1 MFYKKMLKI
10 GLSLVCFVFLVS
22 CSGEDKTVYDEGVK
36 LQKVSFASLN
46 EWNKDNLGDG
56 FDKAIKDVCLQ
67 INNKNDEFLGEGDI
81 RIPLK
86 EYKIHCENILK
97 IKDHN
102 KLKEYIYNN
111 FEPYKVIYNN
121 CDEGKFTS
129 YYEADVRVSY
139 KKDEKYKY
147 PIYGKPVDL
156 IEINLQELDSS
167 LPNKRL
173 VGRVENGKIVKYYT
187 RKEIEEKN
195 INAPVILWGDD
206 LVDIH
211 IMQIQGAA
219 VGELPD
225 GSKIRI
231 GYADNNGHK
240 FRGIGSIL
248 LEKKVLESGKY
259 SMDNI
264 REWLRENKDLAKE
277 NMQLNDRFI
286 FHKIVE
292 ADGPIGAMGL
302 PLVAGRSMAVDRD
315 FIPLG
320 AMIWLETVAPNAA
333 KINKLVMAQDIGGAI
348 KGAIRGDY
356 FWGSGEEAF
365 INAGK
370 MNSKGKYY
378 LMLPKNI
385 EVKINE

>member
-1 MFYKKMLKI
+1 MLKY
-10 GLSLVCFVFLVS
+10 GLSLICFVFLVS
-22 CSGEDKTVYDEGVK
+22 CSGEDKGIYNEGVK
-36 LQKVSFASLN
+36 LQKVSFASLIN
-46 EWNKDNLGDG
+46 WNKDKIDDG
-56 FDKAIKDVCLQ
+56 FDKALRDVCLV
-67 INNKNDEFLGEGDI
+67 IDKKNGVFLGDGVI
-81 RIPLK
+81 KIPLK
-86 EYKIHCENILK
+86 EYKKHCSNILK
-97 IKDHN
+97 ITKN
-102 KLKEYIYNN
+102 SELKKYIYKN

-121 CDEGKFTS
+121 SDEGKFTS
-129 YYEADVRVSY
+129 YYEAEVRVSY
-139 KKDEKYKY
+139 SRDEKYKY
-147 PIYGKPVDL
+147 PIYGKPDDL
-156 IEINLQELDSS
+156 IEVNLQELDSS

-187 RKEIEEKN
+187 RKEIEEN
-195 INAPVILWGDD
+195 PINAPVILWGDS

-225 GSKIRI
+225 GKKIRI

-248 LEKKVLESGKY
+248 LEKKALASGKY

-264 REWLRENKDLAKE
+264 RDWLRKNDKDAKE
-277 NMQLNDRFI
+277 SMQLNNRFI

-302 PLVAGRSMAVDRD
+302 PLVAGRSLAVDKD

-320 AMIWLETVAPNAA
+320 VMVWLETYTPDG
-333 KINKLVMAQDIGGAI
+333 KRLNKLVMAQDIGGAI

-356 FWGSGEEAF
+356 FWGYGEEAF

-378 LMLPKNI
+378 LLLPKNI

>member
-1 MFYKKMLKI
+1 MLKY
-10 GLSLVCFVFLVS
+10 GLSLICFVFLVS
-22 CSGEDKTVYDEGVK
+22 CSGEDKSVYNEGVK
-36 LQKVSFASLN
+36 LQKVSFASLIN
-46 EWNKDNLGDG
+46 WNKDKIDDG
-56 FDKAIKDVCLQ
+56 FDKALRDVCLV
-67 INNKNDEFLGEGDI
+67 IDKKNSAFLGDGAI
-81 RIPLK
+81 KIPLK
-86 EYKIHCENILK
+86 EYKKHCSNILK
-97 IKDHN
+97 ITKN
-102 KLKEYIYNN
+102 SELKKYIYKN

-121 CDEGKFTS
+121 SDEGKFTS
-129 YYEADVRVSY
+129 YYEADVKVSY
-139 KKDEKYKY
+139 NKDEKYKY
-147 PIYGKPVDL
+147 PIYGKPDDL

-187 RKEIEEKN
+187 RKEIEEN
-195 INAPVILWGDD
+195 SIRAPVILWGDS

-219 VGELPD
+219 VGELPN
-225 GSKIRI
+225 GKKIRI

-248 LEKKVLESGKY
+248 LEKKALESGKY

-264 REWLRENKDLAKE
+264 RDWLRKNDKEAKE
-277 NMQLNDRFI
+277 SMQLNDRFI

-302 PLVAGRSMAVDRD
+302 PLVAGRSLAVDKD
-315 FIPLG
+315 IIPLG
-320 AMIWLETVAPNAA
+320 VMVWLETYTPNG
-333 KINKLVMAQDIGGAI
+333 KRLNKLVMAQDIGGAI

-356 FWGSGEEAF
+356 FWGHGEEAF

-378 LMLPKNI
+378 LLLPKNI
-385 EVKINE
+385 EVKIYE